1 MDLMTEKT
9 KQQLAQE
16 ESERAVAEF
25 LAAGGK
31 IQYIDSGTK
40 SDPANVKSAWG
51 RRPKAPPKP
60 VVVKKARK
68 SKTTKE

>member
-1 MDLMTEKT
+1 MTDKT

-25 LAAGGK
+25 LAGGGK
-31 IQYIDSGTK
+31 IQYIDSGKRT
-40 SDPANVKSAWG
+40 DPAAVKSAWG

-60 VVVKKARK
+60 VPVKKVKK
-68 SKTTKE
+68 SKTAEA

>member
-1 MDLMTEKT
+1 MTEKT
-9 KQQLAQE
+9 KQQIAQE

-31 IQYIDSGTK
+31 IQYIDSGMK
-40 SDPANVKSAWG
+40 SDPTAVKSAWG

-60 VVVKKARK
+60 AAVKKTTK
-68 SKTTKE
+68 SKTSEE

>member
-1 MDLMTEKT
+1 MTEKT

-31 IQYIDSGTK
+31 IQYIDAGLKTGTT
-40 SDPANVKSAWG
+40 AVKPAWG
-51 RRPKAPPKP
+51 RKTKTATTKKP
-60 VVVKKARK
+60 K
-68 SKTTKE
+68 SKQV